1 MMNLS
6 NTVLTLATPK
16 ELQDLAL
23 LEVVGEITDDLLSF
37 TDSDAMHNVIL
48 AIETEI
54 SMIEYVCGKRANR
67 IVELCLTG
75 K

>member
-1 MMNLS
+1 MNLS
-6 NTVLTLATPK
+6 NTVLTLATED

-37 TDSDAMHNVIL
+37 TDSDAMYNIL
-48 AIETEI
+48 SAIENEEE
-54 SMIEYVCGKRANR
+54 SIEMLCEARADR